1 MEGNPDCFMQLFDE
15 TPRNWVMQ
23 IPAFQQWNINNFFV
37 YFVDESPTEKD
48 EIIARIHSVL
58 H

>member
-1 MEGNPDCFMQLFDE
+1 MQLFDE

-37 YFVDESPTEKD
+37 YFVDESPKEKD